1 MASENLQNYQ
11 SSSVFIEKK
20 KAECDVLGNITGAV
34 CQSKE
39 MHKVMGSFHW
49 KFLSKNTILRHVT
62 GGDLNLHN
70 LIKNGN
76 CLKELEPRENTAKRK
91 QQYPY
96 QEFDAPWTPGD

>member
-1 MASENLQNYQ
+1 
-11 SSSVFIEKK
+11 
-20 KAECDVLGNITGAV
+20 
-34 CQSKE
+34 
-39 MHKVMGSFHW
+39 MGSFHW

-96 QEFDAPWTPGD
+96 QEFDAPWTPGDQQIEMRDVHGITFGKESTRNEQDIRKM